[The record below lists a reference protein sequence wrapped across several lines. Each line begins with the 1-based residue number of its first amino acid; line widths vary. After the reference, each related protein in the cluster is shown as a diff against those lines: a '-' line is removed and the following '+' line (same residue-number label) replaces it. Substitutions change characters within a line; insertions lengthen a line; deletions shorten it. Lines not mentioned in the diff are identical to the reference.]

1 MAKVFEH
8 RVNELAKKS
17 GYSYDDLVDV
27 WNDHLE
33 ETGEFPD
40 WNYFSRVSMEHDW

>member
-8 RVNELAKKS
+8 GMTELARKS
-17 GYSYDDLVDV
+17 GYSYNTLIDI
-27 WNDHLE
+27 WAEHLE

-40 WNYFSRVSMEHDW
+40 WDYFSRVSMEHDW